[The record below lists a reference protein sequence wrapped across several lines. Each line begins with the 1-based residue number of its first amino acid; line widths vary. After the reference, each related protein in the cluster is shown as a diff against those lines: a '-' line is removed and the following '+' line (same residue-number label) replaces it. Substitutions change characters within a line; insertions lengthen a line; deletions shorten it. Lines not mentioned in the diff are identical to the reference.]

1 MAAKFKVDCEN
12 SIPAN
17 SENCPESQ
25 SKQKVE
31 TSAATKFLFVNI
43 NTIGIGCSLSYI
55 QLVACRNN
63 VQVKRV
69 QKPKLFKLSESNHP
83 GQVKRNKSFPLNR
96 GKSAVPCVKQTAVYF
111 LFVKMFNAPR
121 NFSR

>member
-12 SIPAN
+12 SILAN

-43 NTIGIGCSLSYI
+43 NTIGCSLSYI
-55 QLVACRNN
+55 QLVAFRNN

-111 LFVKMFNAPR
+111 LLVKMFNAPS